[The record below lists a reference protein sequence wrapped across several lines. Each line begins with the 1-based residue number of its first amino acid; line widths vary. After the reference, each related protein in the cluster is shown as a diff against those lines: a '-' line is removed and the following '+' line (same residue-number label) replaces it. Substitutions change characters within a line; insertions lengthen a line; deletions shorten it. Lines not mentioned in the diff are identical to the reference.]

1 MLLFSLVL
9 ICCQGRSQER
19 VQGVPE
25 ILFLCI
31 NDTIYIDSYYVVEY
45 AAAANVFKYNK
56 APFTNYKYMSL
67 QDTSIWLRSTILTVW
82 T

>member
-1 MLLFSLVL
+1 MHIIMLLFSLVL
-9 ICCQGRSQER
+9 ICCQGRCQER

-45 AAAANVFKYNK
+45 AVAANVFKYNK
-56 APFTNYKYMSL
+56 APFTNNKYMSL
-67 QDTSIWLRSTILTVW
+67 QDTSI
-82 T
+82 

>member
-19 VQGVPE
+19 IQGVPE
-25 ILFLCI
+25 ILSLCI

-45 AAAANVFKYNK
+45 ASAANVFRYNK
-56 APFTNYKYMSL
+56 AP
-67 QDTSIWLRSTILTVW
+67 ST
-82 T
+82 

>member
-31 NDTIYIDSYYVVEY
+31 NDTIYIDS
-45 AAAANVFKYNK
+45 
-56 APFTNYKYMSL
+56 MSSNML
-67 QDTSIWLRSTILTVW
+67 LLLTCLNH
-82 T
+82 